1 MPWQFP
7 TSIDP
12 ASFAALAPEF
22 ILYARVELGMSV
34 QTAAKY
40 EECLK
45 QVWLCW
51 GEQTMT
57 VYTSADLMRLKERM
71 LNKKHSV
78 SRQSTILLA
87 LKRFL
92 RFCKEQKK
100 MAVMDPE
107 QIVAPRRPRREVL
120 FLTPEEVQ
128 RFVSSIDLSTC
139 RGEPRLSGLRL
150 RALAEMLL
158 GSAMRIG
165 ELLSL
170 DRDSINWKT
179 REAKIIGKGNKERT
193 VFFTDRALKWLSRYL
208 EVRIDDQ
215 PALFVCL
222 NGRVRLKREDLGRY
236 FKKQGIV
243 AELKKRVTPHILR
256 HTAATQLLF
265 NGCPIGHIKE
275 ILGHERLETTCRYYL
290 GLDHRAAKSAHNK
303 FLVYEDQGSAVNAG

>member
-1 MPWQFP
+1 MPWNFP
-7 TSIDP
+7 PSSDP

-22 ILYARVELGMSV
+22 TLFARVELGMSS

-51 GEQTMT
+51 GEQNMSA
-57 VYTSADLMRLKERM
+57 YTSTDLLRLKERM
-71 LNKKHSV
+71 LAKHHSV
-78 SRQSTILLA
+78 SRQTTILLA

-92 RFCKEQKK
+92 RFCQEQEKLP
-100 MAVMDPE
+100 VIDWE
-107 QIVAPRRPRREVL
+107 QITPPRRPRREVL
-120 FLTPEEVQ
+120 YLTAAEVQ
-128 RFVSSIDLSTC
+128 DFVTSIVLTTS
-139 RGEPRLSGLRL
+139 RGKPMLSGLRL
-150 RALAEMLL
+150 RALSEMLL

-170 DRDSINWKT
+170 DRESIDFKT

-193 VFFTDRALKWLSRYL
+193 VFFTERALIWLSRYL
-208 EVRIDDQ
+208 EARTDDHA
-215 PALFVCL
+215 ALFVCL
-222 NGRVRLKREDLGRY
+222 NGRIRLKREDLGRY
-236 FKKQGIV
+236 FGKQSKDAG
-243 AELKKRVTPHILR
+243 LKKRVTPHILR

-290 GLDHRAAKSAHNK
+290 GLDHRAAKSAHSK
-303 FLVYEDQGSAVNAG
+303 FLVYDDQTVA